1 VRRTLRA
8 RASDEPVVTG
18 SLMRLKGTLLIVAAD
33 RYLDLRHPLWVPLE
47 QQGRVR
53 ARRGEVYIEDAP
65 AALVGWYLEDPG
77 W

>member
-1 VRRTLRA
+1 MGRV
-8 RASDEPVVTG
+8 EG
-18 SLMRLKGTLLIVAAD
+18 SLMRMEGTQLIVAAD

-53 ARRGEVYIEDAP
+53 AIRGEVYIDAAP
-65 AALVGWYLEDPG
+65 AAVVGWYMEDPA

>member
-1 VRRTLRA
+1 MT
-8 RASDEPVVTG
+8 DMQVTD
-18 SLMRLKGTLLIVAAD
+18 MRMEGTRLIVSAD

-53 ARRGEVYIEDAP
+53 AQRGLVSIEDAP
-65 AALVGWYLEDPG
+65 AALVGWYMEDPA